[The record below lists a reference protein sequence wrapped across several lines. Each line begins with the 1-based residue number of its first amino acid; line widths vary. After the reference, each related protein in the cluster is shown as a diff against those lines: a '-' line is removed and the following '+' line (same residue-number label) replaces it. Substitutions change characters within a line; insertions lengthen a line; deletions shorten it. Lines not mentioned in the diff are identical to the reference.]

1 MLLNEKINYYN
12 SFFTDLL
19 TLNNY
24 QIKMD
29 KFMEIDYLEE
39 ILASKDLDVEIEVQG
54 LLFLNYV
61 GESQFSSL
69 TSII

>member
-1 MLLNEKINYYN
+1 
-12 SFFTDLL
+12 
-19 TLNNY
+19 
-24 QIKMD
+24 
-29 KFMEIDYLEE
+29 MEIDYLEE
-39 ILASKDLDVEIEVQG
+39 ILASKDWDVEIEVQG